1 MAGGL
6 ITSHFRIH
14 NAIQFFESF
23 SETAPTRYYFY
34 IAKSFAWND
43 EVDPPTPTD
52 TYQETYYNQWRD
64 IMSVKRIQPSDVSHV
79 VKRYDWVSGTVYDEW
94 DDQENLQLYISH
106 TIQEHNYYVLT
117 NENNVYKVIY
127 NNNYGKSTVKPTG
140 TGTSIT
146 STSDG
151 YRWKYMY
158 TISAGEA
165 LKFLTPDWMPVKTL
179 QSQDSSA
186 QWTVQDNAANGA
198 IHTILVSNSGSNYLC
213 NSNTFLTV
221 TNATSF
227 VLKDSATNLDG
238 AYAGSA
244 LFIRAGTGS
253 GQIRTITNYKGA
265 SRVLTVNNA
274 FTTIPDT
281 TSEYYISPRVIVR
294 GDSGRSVGTR
304 VSAYVSNCAGGY
316 INKIT
321 VIQNG
326 VDYSQ
331 ANVSFGSNPLYGSG
345 ASAYAII
352 PPVGGHGSDP
362 VDELRGYNIMINVN
376 LIGSEANTFAS
387 NNDFRIIGLMRD
399 PLLADGR
406 TANASVID
414 QCTRIVVSGVSGDF
428 QADEIITGLSTG
440 AKARNVYFANTN
452 ASRTKGIVRV
462 IRETTNGTG
471 GTFLAGETV
480 TGGTTGVT
488 ATVVSRIG
496 PALHRNTGFILYTEY
511 REKVE
516 RAGDQTENIKLVL
529 KF

>member
-23 SETAPTRYYFY
+23 GETSPTRYYFY
-34 IAKSFAWND
+34 IAKSFAWNN
-43 EVDPPTPTD
+43 EVEPPTPGD

-79 VKRYDWVSGTVYDEW
+79 VPRYDWTSGTIYDEW
-94 DDQENLQLYISH
+94 DDNENLQDVENYRLP
-106 TIQEHNYYVLT
+106 EHNFYVLT
-117 NENNVYKVIY
+117 NENNVYKVID
-127 NNNYGKSTVKPTG
+127 NNKYSASTVKPTG
-140 TGTSIT
+140 TGTTIT
-146 STSDG
+146 TTADG

-165 LKFLTPDWMPVKTL
+165 LKFLTPAWMPVKTL

-186 QWTVQDNAANGA
+186 QWTIQDNAANGA
-198 IHTILVSNSGSNYLC
+198 INTIIVSNTGSGYLC
-213 NSNTFLTV
+213 NSNTFATV
-221 TNATSF
+221 TNSTSF
-227 VLKDSATNLDG
+227 ILKASASNLDA

-274 FTTIPDT
+274 FTTIPDL
-281 TSEYYISPRVIVR
+281 TSEYYISPRVIIR
-294 GDSGRSVGTR
+294 GDSGRSLSTR

-316 INKIT
+316 INNIT

-326 VDYSQ
+326 EDYSQ
-331 ANVSFGSNPLYGSG
+331 ANVSFGHNPLYGSG
-345 ASAYAII
+345 ANAYVII

-362 VDELRGYNIMINVN
+362 VDELRGYNVMINVN
-376 LIGSEANTFAS
+376 LVGSEANTFAS

-428 QADEIITGLSTG
+428 QADEIITGSSTG
-440 AKARNVYFANTN
+440 AKARNVYFANTD

-471 GTFLAGETV
+471 HSFLAGETI

-496 PALHRNTGFILYTEY
+496 PALQRNTGFILYTEY

>member
-34 IAKSFAWND
+34 IAKSFAWNN
-43 EVDPPTPTD
+43 EADPPTPTD
-52 TYQETYYNQWRD
+52 TYQEIYYNQWRD

-94 DDQENLQLYISH
+94 DDEENLQLYISH

-117 NENNVYKVIY
+117 NENNVYKVID
-127 NNNYGKSTVKPTG
+127 NNEYGLSTVKPTG
-140 TGTSIT
+140 TGTTIT
-146 STSDG
+146 STADG

-165 LKFLTPDWMPVKTL
+165 LKFLTPAWMPVKTL
-179 QSQDSSA
+179 MSQDSSA

-198 IHTILVSNSGSNYLC
+198 IHNIIVSNTGSGYLC
-213 NSNTFLTV
+213 NANTFHTV

-227 VLKDSATNLDG
+227 VLKDSASNLDA

-253 GQIRTITNYKGA
+253 GQIRTITNYRGA
-265 SRVLTVNNA
+265 TRVLTVNNA

-304 VSAYVSNCAGGY
+304 ISAYVSNCAGGF

-326 VDYSQ
+326 EDYSQ

-352 PPVGGHGSDP
+352 PPIGGHGSDP
-362 VDELRGYNIMINVN
+362 VDELRGYNVMINVN

-471 GTFLAGETV
+471 GTFLAGETIA
-480 TGGTTGVT
+480 GGTTGVT

-496 PALHRNTGFILYTEY
+496 PALQRNTGFILYTEY